1 MAAHKCYKDTAYHPH
16 HQGRMGSGFMSIRL
30 ATLDDVAAVS
40 ALYGEFFAFHA
51 ELQPGYS
58 RATKETGSYP
68 AHIIT
73 SENEDL
79 IVAEADAAIVGFLHI
94 LEDTT
99 PPYDS
104 VVPHRF
110 AECVDLFVA
119 PEHRKR
125 GIAAA
130 LLNTAKNWAKSRRL
144 DYIELKVVAGNKNA
158 IHFYSR
164 QGFHTAMH
172 TMRTPL

>member
-1 MAAHKCYKDTAYHPH
+1 MNIH
-16 HQGRMGSGFMSIRL
+16 L

-40 ALYGEFFAFHA
+40 VLYDAFFAFHA
-51 ELQPGYS
+51 ELQPEYS
-58 RATKETGSYP
+58 RTAKESGSYP
-68 AHIIT
+68 THIIT

-79 IVAEADAAIVGFLHI
+79 LVAEVNAAIVGFLHI
-94 LEDTT
+94 LEDKT

-110 AECVDLFVA
+110 AECIDLFVA
-119 PEHRKR
+119 PEHRKQ

-130 LLNTAKNWAKSRRL
+130 LLNAAKDWTKHRRL

-158 IHFYSR
+158 IDFYDR
-164 QGFHTAMH
+164 QGFNTVMH
-172 TMRTPL
+172 TMRRTPL

>member
-1 MAAHKCYKDTAYHPH
+1 
-16 HQGRMGSGFMSIRL
+16 MSIRL
-30 ATLDDVAAVS
+30 ATLDDVTAIS

-51 ELQPGYS
+51 KLQPEYS
-58 RATKETGSYP
+58 RAAKEIGSYP
-68 AHIIT
+68 THIIT

-79 IVAEADAAIVGFLHI
+79 IIAEVNATIVGFLHI
-94 LEDTT
+94 LEDKT

-130 LLNTAKNWAKSRRL
+130 LLNAAKNWAKSRRL
-144 DYIELKVVAGNKNA
+144 DYIELKVVAGNQNA